1 MNIDHDS
8 PRRLRGWR
16 AVVSLGAVLAIAAI
30 AASAVL
36 ARASVA
42 PQSTAAPSVSGS
54 AREGNTLTA
63 NNGNWSNAP
72 TAFAYQWQQC
82 NASGASC
89 ADISGATSKTYTLAA
104 GDVDHTVR
112 VSVTASNADGQAS
125 ANSNTSQVV
134 SSSKAPANTAPPAI
148 SGTAKVGEELSAST
162 GTWTGGVQ
170 SYSYQWQRCD
180 SGGASCAAVTDATS
194 RTYGVRTVD
203 VGHTL
208 RVQVTAKNASDST
221 TATSAATAV
230 VTAAGGGTTTVT
242 TTTVTTTAK
251 GNHAPTISFISLKRV
266 GIRAYA
272 RFRTCDDAAKAITV
286 IERDTKAHVKAYT
299 RRFSVAGRPC
309 GAHSR
314 NWIIPARFRTHG
326 RYTATLRAVDKSG
339 ASSRTVSRSLTFG

>member
-1 MNIDHDS
+1 MSIDHHS
-8 PRRLRGWR
+8 PRRWSGWR
-16 AVVSLGAVLAIAAI
+16 AIASLAAILAIAAI

-36 ARASVA
+36 ARTSAA
-42 PQSTAAPSVSGS
+42 PQNTSPPTISGS

-63 NNGNWSNAP
+63 NNGTWSNAP

-89 ADISGATSKTYTLAA
+89 SDISGATAKTYSLKS

-112 VSVTASNADGQAS
+112 VTVTASNADGQSS
-125 ANSNTSQVV
+125 ANSNTTPVV
-134 SSSKAPANTAPPAI
+134 SSSKGPVNTAPPTI
-148 SGTAKVGEELSAST
+148 SGTPKVGEELSAST

-180 SGGASCAAVTDATS
+180 SGGASCTAVTDATS

-203 VGHTL
+203 VGNTL

-221 TATSAATAV
+221 TATSAPTAV

-242 TTTVTTTAK
+242 TTTSTTTTAA
-251 GNHAPTISFISLKRV
+251 GNRAPTISFVSLKRV

-272 RFRTCDDAAKAITV
+272 RFRTCDDSPKAITV
-286 IERDTKAHVKAYT
+286 IERDTKAHVAAYT
-299 RRFSVAGRPC
+299 RRFSIAPVPC
-309 GAHSR
+309 ATHSK
-314 NWIIPARFRTHG
+314 NWVLPARFRHG

-339 ASSRTVSRSLTFG
+339 ASSRTVSRSLTFK

>member
-1 MNIDHDS
+1 MNIDHHS
-8 PRRLRGWR
+8 ARRWGGWR
-16 AVVSLGAVLAIAAI
+16 AIASLGAILAIAAI
-30 AASAVL
+30 SASAVL
-36 ARASVA
+36 ARNWVA
-42 PQSTAAPSVSGS
+42 PQNTAAPSISGS

-72 TAFAYQWQQC
+72 TTFAYQWQQC
-82 NASGASC
+82 NPSGASC

-112 VSVTASNADGQAS
+112 VSVTASNADGQSS

-162 GTWTGGVQ
+162 GSWTGGVQ

-221 TATSAATAV
+221 TATSAPTAV

-242 TTTVTTTAK
+242 TTTTVTR
-251 GNHAPTISFISLKRV
+251 NHAPTISFISLKRV
-266 GIRAYA
+266 GVRAYA
-272 RFRTCDDAAKAITV
+272 RFRTCDDSAKAITV
-286 IERDTKAHVKAYT
+286 IERDTKAHVRAYT